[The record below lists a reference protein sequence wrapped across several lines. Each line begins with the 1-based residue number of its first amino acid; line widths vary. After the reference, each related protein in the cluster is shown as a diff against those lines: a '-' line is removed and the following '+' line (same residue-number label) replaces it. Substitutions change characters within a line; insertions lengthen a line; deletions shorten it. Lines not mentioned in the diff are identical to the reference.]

1 MKRKTVTAF
10 LMSLCLVMTVPVT
23 AYASE
28 VQSVAAE
35 LQVQSAVEENQPD
48 KAIAE
53 DEPDKKEENGQTQED
68 KQDKAEQTQVKDE
81 EASKKEKTS
90 DDKKTENKVESKNT
104 EAKSGEAQDELQQI
118 EDAVAKAVKQTD
130 PDIASQTMQDFYTA
144 SDVYDQL
151 SPDKKAKVPDA
162 TVKDLKT
169 VRERIQKKIQTRDG
183 ITVSGLDWYAAVQV
197 SDTALA
203 DKVLD
208 AAKKRYPG
216 CTPKIVYGK
225 DITYTDVR
233 ENSSY
238 TQKDMASL
246 TFPVPS
252 GYDQLEN
259 ARVVCYADGELSD
272 LGAVRKGDVLSAEMI
287 YPLENVFVIDTP
299 VLLTGITMDAD
310 ISINAG
316 QRQQLA
322 VHTVPENTTQT
333 YQLIWSSDNTAVAT
347 VDGAGQVTALKEGTA
362 HITATV
368 TGTQM
373 CASCTVTVVQGAH
386 ALPVS
391 VDSIL
396 KETREYMLKTDK
408 NPTIGSEWFALGLAR
423 SGLDKNSSYFT
434 TYYNHVANYLAEN
447 KGKLTN
453 TVKYTEYSKAIIVM
467 TAMGKDARNI
477 AGYNLFEPLADFD
490 TVKAQGTNGP
500 IWALIALN
508 TNPAYTIPTVSG
520 VKTQTTEQGLIDYI
534 LSKET
539 SKGGWTMSGDA
550 PDSDLTGMAL
560 QALAPYYQVKGYEK
574 VTAAID
580 RALEALSTLQQ
591 QDGGYATMGIATSE
605 STAQVLTAL
614 CALGIDPMQ
623 DARFVK
629 GGSWTV
635 ENLLT
640 YHISG
645 SGFMHVKAGAS
656 NNGGGAAGEVNG
668 MATEQAYYAL
678 TAYQRLL
685 DGKTSLYDMS
695 DIQLTKGDSGDGK
708 GTGLENKD
716 DDTKKDNIK
725 NDDKKQDTIK
735 KDDTKK
741 DDTKKDKDK
750 KTNTTANTKRKLTYK
765 GKRLKLTGG
774 TSGKKLT
781 LSGNSGKKL
790 TLADGTTTDGESSDG
805 WAFEPEDYVENED
818 ASGEKLTL
826 SDLSAVEE
834 AESPESAV
842 TESQTGEE
850 TAESKDVAMDEG
862 KQQINSQRTS
872 LAVIGAAV
880 LLVAVVIA
888 GIFIYR
894 KKKNF
899 QR

>member
-1 MKRKTVTAF
+1 
-10 LMSLCLVMTVPVT
+10 
-23 AYASE
+23 
-28 VQSVAAE
+28 
-35 LQVQSAVEENQPD
+35 
-48 KAIAE
+48 
-53 DEPDKKEENGQTQED
+53 
-68 KQDKAEQTQVKDE
+68 
-81 EASKKEKTS
+81 
-90 DDKKTENKVESKNT
+90 
-104 EAKSGEAQDELQQI
+104 
-118 EDAVAKAVKQTD
+118 
-130 PDIASQTMQDFYTA
+130 
-144 SDVYDQL
+144 
-151 SPDKKAKVPDA
+151 
-162 TVKDLKT
+162 
-169 VRERIQKKIQTRDG
+169 
-183 ITVSGLDWYAAVQV
+183 
-197 SDTALA
+197 
-203 DKVLD
+203 
-208 AAKKRYPG
+208 
-216 CTPKIVYGK
+216 
-225 DITYTDVR
+225 
-233 ENSSY
+233 
-238 TQKDMASL
+238 
-246 TFPVPS
+246 
-252 GYDQLEN
+252 
-259 ARVVCYADGELSD
+259 
-272 LGAVRKGDVLSAEMI
+272 
-287 YPLENVFVIDTP
+287 
-299 VLLTGITMDAD
+299 
-310 ISINAG
+310 
-316 QRQQLA
+316 
-322 VHTVPENTTQT
+322 
-333 YQLIWSSDNTAVAT
+333 
-347 VDGAGQVTALKEGTA
+347 
-362 HITATV
+362 
-368 TGTQM
+368 
-373 CASCTVTVVQGAH
+373 
-386 ALPVS
+386 
-391 VDSIL
+391 
-396 KETREYMLKTDK
+396 
-408 NPTIGSEWFALGLAR
+408 
-423 SGLDKNSSYFT
+423 
-434 TYYNHVANYLAEN
+434 
-447 KGKLTN
+447 
-453 TVKYTEYSKAIIVM
+453 
-467 TAMGKDARNI
+467 
-477 AGYNLFEPLADFD
+477 
-490 TVKAQGTNGP
+490 
-500 IWALIALN
+500 
-508 TNPAYTIPTVSG
+508 
-520 VKTQTTEQGLIDYI
+520 
-534 LSKET
+534 
-539 SKGGWTMSGDA
+539 MSGDA

-741 DDTKKDKDK
+741 DDTKKDTDK

-790 TLADGTTTDGESSDG
+790 TLADGTATDGESSDG

-826 SDLSAVEE
+826 SDISAVEE

-850 TAESKDVAMDEG
+850 TAESKAAAMDEG